1 MKRYGSVYLITNII
15 TGRQYVGQT
24 KNNILN
30 RFNDHARDKR
40 SSRYLSSAIKK
51 YGRENFKIEELVI
64 AFSKEDLNYLETYFI
79 ENFNTMVPNGYN
91 LSNGENRKGII
102 SEQTREKMRAA
113 KLGKKVKRTKPW
125 SLESRLRKSR
135 EQGGKRIKSINLL
148 TKEEKIYDFI
158 NQAEND
164 GFNNSEIYRVLSG
177 KRKHHKNHTFVYIDD
192 ANQSGSEN
200 SKICSHAQRLELE
213 TTKVE

>member
-1 MKRYGSVYLITNII
+1 MKKYGSVYLITNIK
-15 TGRQYVGQT
+15 TGQQYVGQT

-40 SSRYLSSAIKK
+40 SSRYLSSAIIKH
-51 YGRENFKIEELVI
+51 GRENFKVEELVA

-79 ENFNTMVPNGYN
+79 ETLNTMVPNGYN
-91 LSNGENRKGII
+91 LSKGEDRKGTI
-102 SEQTREKMRAA
+102 SDLTREKMKLA
-113 KLGKKVKRTKPW
+113 KLGKKVNRSKTW

-135 EQGGKRIKSINLL
+135 EQGGKQIKAINLI
-148 TKEEKIYDFI
+148 TREEKIYDFI

-177 KRKHHKNHTFVYIDD
+177 KRKHHRNHSFVYISD
-192 ANQSGSEN
+192 ANQSGSSEN
-200 SKICSHAQRLELE
+200 NDSEHAQRLELE
-213 TTKVE
+213 ATNVE